1 MDPTRHP
8 VPMTAL
14 AVLNSLARRG
24 RSSTARAPQVARAAV
39 ISIRLAG
46 REEQAAIER
55 LAELAERPTPSG
67 RALVAEVDGELWAA
81 LPLPTGA
88 LIVDPFRPS
97 SEIRQLLTLRASQL
111 ELDAA

>member
-1 MDPTRHP
+1 
-8 VPMTAL
+8 MTAST
-14 AVLNSLARRG
+14 VLNSLARRG

-39 ISIRLAG
+39 ISIRLAELG
-46 REEQAAIER
+46 EEAAIER
-55 LAELAERPTPSG
+55 LAQLAEHPVPAG

-81 LPLPTGA
+81 LSLATGK
-88 LIVDPFRPS
+88 LVVDPFRPA